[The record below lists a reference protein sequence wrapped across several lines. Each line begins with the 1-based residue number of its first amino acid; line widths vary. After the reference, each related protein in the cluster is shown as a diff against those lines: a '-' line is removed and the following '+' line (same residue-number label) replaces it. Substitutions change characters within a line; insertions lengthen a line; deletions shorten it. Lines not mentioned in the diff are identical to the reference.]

1 MANYGSGSN
10 WNGPDGGSRLP
21 FNDGKDIPIILII
34 LAFVFAWP
42 LGLLLVLYNIF
53 GREWAKKLNR
63 NQGWQNGTYYA
74 SYREARTA
82 DNGGEPVNVRARRTE
97 KDAQPGRPDAAPNRK
112 PKKAGRGWPFWL
124 TVAGG
129 FCAVFGAVLAAEPL
143 TWLLTLGVDSYTLSE
158 LASALVWVTS
168 GVGLLI
174 GGAMGRKRMRLFATL
189 QAVVGTRDNIPVS
202 EVAAALALS
211 PEKTCKQLNKAL
223 DKGLFGSGAYLD
235 MRTDTLVIRGEAPQP
250 EKKAAAAE
258 KPAGESQYQAILRQL
273 REVNDAIPGE
283 EMSAK
288 IDRLEAI
295 TAKIFTAAEKDPE
308 KLPKMRRFMDYY
320 LPTALKL
327 LNAYSQFDSQGGDGE
342 VIRQSKQKI
351 EQTMDVLV
359 EGFEAQLDN
368 LFADDALDVEADIR
382 VLQNMMAQDGL
393 SEDGASP
400 FGKGV

>member
-21 FNDGKDIPIILII
+21 FNNGKDIPIILII

-53 GREWAKKLNR
+53 GREWAKKLNQ

-74 SYREARTA
+74 SYREAGAA
-82 DNGGEPVNVRARRTE
+82 DNGDEPVNVRVRRPE
-97 KDAQPGRPDAAPNRK
+97 KAAASNRK
-112 PKKAGRGWPFWL
+112 PQKAGRGWPFWL

-129 FCAVFGAVLAAEPL
+129 VCAVFGAALAAEPL

-174 GGAMGRKRMRLFATL
+174 GGAMGRKRMRLFTTL

-202 EVAAALALS
+202 EVAAALALEQ
-211 PEKTCKQLNKAL
+211 EKARRQLNKAL

-295 TAKIFTAAEKDPE
+295 TAKIFAAAEKDPE

-342 VIRQSKQKI
+342 VIRQSKRKI

-359 EGFEAQLDN
+359 EGFENQLDN

-393 SEDGASP
+393 GQDGASP

>member
-10 WNGPDGGSRLP
+10 WNGPGGGSRLP

-74 SYREARTA
+74 SYREAGAA

-174 GGAMGRKRMRLFATL
+174 GGAVGRKRMRLFATL

-250 EKKAAAAE
+250 EKKAATAE

>member
-21 FNDGKDIPIILII
+21 FNNGKDIPIILII

-53 GREWAKKLNR
+53 GREWAKKLNQNR
-63 NQGWQNGTYYA
+63 GWQNGTYYA
-74 SYREARTA
+74 SYREAGAA
-82 DNGGEPVNVRARRTE
+82 DNGGEPVNVRVRRPE
-97 KDAQPGRPDAAPNRK
+97 KAAASNRK
-112 PKKAGRGWPFWL
+112 PKKADRGWPFWL

-129 FCAVFGAVLAAEPL
+129 VCAVFGAALAAEPL

-174 GGAMGRKRMRLFATL
+174 GGAMGCKRMRLFTTL

-202 EVAAALALS
+202 EVAAALALE
-211 PEKTCKQLNKAL
+211 PEKARRQLNKAL

-295 TAKIFTAAEKDPE
+295 TAKIFAAAEKDPE

-342 VIRQSKQKI
+342 VIRQSKRKI

-359 EGFEAQLDN
+359 EGFENQLDN

-393 SEDGASP
+393 GQDGASP

>member
-74 SYREARTA
+74 SYREAGAA

-174 GGAMGRKRMRLFATL
+174 GGAVGRKRMRLFATL

-273 REVNDAIPGE
+273 REVNDAIPDPV
-283 EMSAK
+283 MSQK
-288 IDRLEAI
+288 ISRLEEVSER
-295 TAKIFTAAEKDPE
+295 IFALAQKDPD
-308 KLPKMRRFMDYY
+308 KKAQLQKFMNYY

-327 LNAYSQFDSQGGDGE
+327 LNTYASLS
-342 VIRQSKQKI
+342 RQA
-351 EQTMDVLV
+351 V
-359 EGFEAQLDN
+359 EGTNITEAKHSIERSMDLLVTAFENQLDK
-368 LFADDALDVEADIR
+368 LFQADALDVNADIAA
-382 VLQNMMAQDGL
+382 LEGMLNLDGL
-393 SEDGASP
+393 TGSE
-400 FGKGV
+400 FTR

>member
-21 FNDGKDIPIILII
+21 FNNGKDLPIILII

-53 GREWAKKLNR
+53 GREWAKKLNQNR
-63 NQGWQNGTYYA
+63 GWQNGTYYA
-74 SYREARTA
+74 SYREAGAA
-82 DNGGEPVNVRARRTE
+82 DNGGEPVNVRVRRPE
-97 KDAQPGRPDAAPNRK
+97 KAAASNRK

-129 FCAVFGAVLAAEPL
+129 VCAVFGAALAAEPL
-143 TWLLTLGVDSYTLSE
+143 TWLLTRGVDSYTLSE

-168 GVGLLI
+168 GGGLLI
-174 GGAMGRKRMRLFATL
+174 GGAMGRKRMRLFTTL

-202 EVAAALALS
+202 EVAAALALE
-211 PEKTCKQLNKAL
+211 PEKARRQLNKAL

-250 EKKAAAAE
+250 KKKAAAAE

-295 TAKIFTAAEKDPE
+295 TAKIFAAAEKDPE

-342 VIRQSKQKI
+342 VIRQSKRKI

-359 EGFEAQLDN
+359 EGFENQLDN

-393 SEDGASP
+393 GQDGASP

>member
-10 WNGPDGGSRLP
+10 WNGPDGGNRLP
-21 FNDGKDIPIILII
+21 FNNGKDIPIILII

-53 GREWAKKLNR
+53 GREWAKKLNQ

-74 SYREARTA
+74 SYQEAGTA
-82 DNGGEPVNVRARRTE
+82 DNGGEPVNVRARRPE
-97 KDAQPGRPDAAPNRK
+97 KTAASNRK

-143 TWLLTLGVDSYTLSE
+143 TWLLTLGGDSYTLSE

-174 GGAMGRKRMRLFATL
+174 GGAMGRKRMRLFTTL

-202 EVAAALALS
+202 EVAAALALE
-211 PEKTCKQLNKAL
+211 PEKARRQLNKAL

-295 TAKIFTAAEKDPE
+295 TAKIFAAAEKDPE

-342 VIRQSKQKI
+342 VIRQSKRKI

-359 EGFEAQLDN
+359 EGFETQLDN

-393 SEDGASP
+393 GEEGASP

>member
-21 FNDGKDIPIILII
+21 FNNGKDVPIILII

-53 GREWAKKLNR
+53 GREWAKKLNQNR
-63 NQGWQNGTYYA
+63 GWQNGTYYA
-74 SYREARTA
+74 SYREAGAA
-82 DNGGEPVNVRARRTE
+82 DNGGELVNVRVRRPE
-97 KDAQPGRPDAAPNRK
+97 KAAASNRK
-112 PKKAGRGWPFWL
+112 PQKAGRGWPFWL

-129 FCAVFGAVLAAEPL
+129 VCAVFGAALAAEPL

-174 GGAMGRKRMRLFATL
+174 GGAMGRKRMRLFTTL

-202 EVAAALALS
+202 EVAAALALE
-211 PEKTCKQLNKAL
+211 PEKARRQLNKAL

-295 TAKIFTAAEKDPE
+295 TAKIFAAAEKDPE

-342 VIRQSKQKI
+342 VIRQSKRKI

-359 EGFEAQLDN
+359 EGFENQLDN

-393 SEDGASP
+393 GQDGASP

>member
-21 FNDGKDIPIILII
+21 FNNGKDIPIILII

-53 GREWAKKLNR
+53 GREWAKKLNQ

-74 SYREARTA
+74 SYREAGAA
-82 DNGGEPVNVRARRTE
+82 DNGGEPVNVRARRPE
-97 KDAQPGRPDAAPNRK
+97 KAAASNRK

-174 GGAMGRKRMRLFATL
+174 GGAMGRKRMRLFTTL

-202 EVAAALALS
+202 EVAAALALE
-211 PEKTCKQLNKAL
+211 PEKARRQLNKAL

-250 EKKAAAAE
+250 EKKATATE

-295 TAKIFTAAEKDPE
+295 TAKIFAAAEKDPE

-342 VIRQSKQKI
+342 VIRQSKRKI

-359 EGFEAQLDN
+359 EGFETQLDN

-393 SEDGASP
+393 GEEGASP

>member
-21 FNDGKDIPIILII
+21 FNNGKDVPIILII

-53 GREWAKKLNR
+53 GREWAKKLNQ

-74 SYREARTA
+74 SYREAGAA
-82 DNGGEPVNVRARRTE
+82 DTGGEPVNERVRRPE
-97 KDAQPGRPDAAPNRK
+97 KAAASNRK

-129 FCAVFGAVLAAEPL
+129 VCAVFGAALAAEPL

-174 GGAMGRKRMRLFATL
+174 GGAMGRKRMRLFTTL

-202 EVAAALALS
+202 EVAAALALE
-211 PEKTCKQLNKAL
+211 PEKARRQLNKAL

-295 TAKIFTAAEKDPE
+295 TAKIFAAAEKDPE

-342 VIRQSKQKI
+342 VIRQSKRKI

-359 EGFEAQLDN
+359 EGFENQLDN

-393 SEDGASP
+393 GQDGASP

>member
-21 FNDGKDIPIILII
+21 FNNGKDIPIILII

-53 GREWAKKLNR
+53 GREWAKKLNQNR
-63 NQGWQNGTYYA
+63 GWQNGTCYA
-74 SYREARTA
+74 SYREAGAA
-82 DNGGEPVNVRARRTE
+82 DNGGEPVNVRVRRPE
-97 KDAQPGRPDAAPNRK
+97 KAAASNRK

-129 FCAVFGAVLAAEPL
+129 VCAVFGAALAAEPL

-174 GGAMGRKRMRLFATL
+174 GGAMGRKRMRLFTTL

-202 EVAAALALS
+202 EVAAALALE
-211 PEKTCKQLNKAL
+211 PEKARRQLNKAL

-295 TAKIFTAAEKDPE
+295 TAKIFAAAEKDPE

-342 VIRQSKQKI
+342 VIRQSKRKI

-359 EGFEAQLDN
+359 EGFENQLDN
-368 LFADDALDVEADIR
+368 LFADDVLDVEADIR

-393 SEDGASP
+393 GQDGASP

>member
-1 MANYGSGSN
+1 
-10 WNGPDGGSRLP
+10 
-21 FNDGKDIPIILII
+21 
-34 LAFVFAWP
+34 
-42 LGLLLVLYNIF
+42 
-53 GREWAKKLNR
+53 
-63 NQGWQNGTYYA
+63 
-74 SYREARTA
+74 
-82 DNGGEPVNVRARRTE
+82 
-97 KDAQPGRPDAAPNRK
+97 
-112 PKKAGRGWPFWL
+112 
-124 TVAGG
+124 
-129 FCAVFGAVLAAEPL
+129 
-143 TWLLTLGVDSYTLSE
+143 
-158 LASALVWVTS
+158 
-168 GVGLLI
+168 
-174 GGAMGRKRMRLFATL
+174 
-189 QAVVGTRDNIPVS
+189 
-202 EVAAALALS
+202 
-211 PEKTCKQLNKAL
+211 
-223 DKGLFGSGAYLD
+223 

-295 TAKIFTAAEKDPE
+295 TAKIFAAAEKDPE

-342 VIRQSKQKI
+342 VIRQSKRKI

-359 EGFEAQLDN
+359 EGFENQLDN

-393 SEDGASP
+393 GQDGASP

>member
-10 WNGPDGGSRLP
+10 WNGPDGGSHLP
-21 FNDGKDIPIILII
+21 FNNGKDIPIILII

-53 GREWAKKLNR
+53 GREWAKKLNQNR
-63 NQGWQNGTYYA
+63 GWQNGTYYA
-74 SYREARTA
+74 SYREAGAA
-82 DNGGEPVNVRARRTE
+82 DNGGELVNVRARRPE
-97 KDAQPGRPDAAPNRK
+97 KAAASNRK

-129 FCAVFGAVLAAEPL
+129 VCAVFGAALAAEPL

-174 GGAMGRKRMRLFATL
+174 GGAMGRKRMRLFTTL

-202 EVAAALALS
+202 EVAAALALE
-211 PEKTCKQLNKAL
+211 PEKARRQLNKAL

-295 TAKIFTAAEKDPE
+295 TAKIFAAAEKDPE

-342 VIRQSKQKI
+342 VIRQSKRKI

-359 EGFEAQLDN
+359 EGFENQLDN

-382 VLQNMMAQDGL
+382 VLQNMMAQDG
-393 SEDGASP
+393 ASP
-400 FGKGV
+400 FSKGV

>member
-74 SYREARTA
+74 SYREAGAA

-97 KDAQPGRPDAAPNRK
+97 KDAQPGRPDAASNRK

-174 GGAMGRKRMRLFATL
+174 GGAVGRKRMRLFTTL

-250 EKKAAAAE
+250 EKKAATAE

>member
-21 FNDGKDIPIILII
+21 FNNGKDIPIILII

-53 GREWAKKLNR
+53 GREWAKKLNQNR
-63 NQGWQNGTYYA
+63 GWQNGTYYA
-74 SYREARTA
+74 SYREAGAA
-82 DNGGEPVNVRARRTE
+82 DNGGEPVNVRVRRPE
-97 KDAQPGRPDAAPNRK
+97 KAAASNRK
-112 PKKAGRGWPFWL
+112 PKMAGRGWPYWL

-129 FCAVFGAVLAAEPL
+129 VCAEFGAALAAEPL

-174 GGAMGRKRMRLFATL
+174 GGAMGRKRMRLFTTL

-202 EVAAALALS
+202 EVAAALALE
-211 PEKTCKQLNKAL
+211 PEKARRQLNKAL

-295 TAKIFTAAEKDPE
+295 TAKIFAAAEKDPE

-342 VIRQSKQKI
+342 VIRQSKRKI

-359 EGFEAQLDN
+359 EGFENQLDN

-393 SEDGASP
+393 GQDGASP

>member
-1 MANYGSGSN
+1 
-10 WNGPDGGSRLP
+10 
-21 FNDGKDIPIILII
+21 
-34 LAFVFAWP
+34 
-42 LGLLLVLYNIF
+42 
-53 GREWAKKLNR
+53 
-63 NQGWQNGTYYA
+63 
-74 SYREARTA
+74 
-82 DNGGEPVNVRARRTE
+82 
-97 KDAQPGRPDAAPNRK
+97 
-112 PKKAGRGWPFWL
+112 
-124 TVAGG
+124 
-129 FCAVFGAVLAAEPL
+129 
-143 TWLLTLGVDSYTLSE
+143 
-158 LASALVWVTS
+158 
-168 GVGLLI
+168 
-174 GGAMGRKRMRLFATL
+174 
-189 QAVVGTRDNIPVS
+189 
-202 EVAAALALS
+202 
-211 PEKTCKQLNKAL
+211 
-223 DKGLFGSGAYLD
+223 

-382 VLQNMMAQDGL
+382 VLQNMMARDGL

>member
-21 FNDGKDIPIILII
+21 FNNGKDIPIILII

-53 GREWAKKLNR
+53 GREWAKKLNQ

-74 SYREARTA
+74 SYQEAGAA
-82 DNGGEPVNVRARRTE
+82 DNGGEPVNVRARRPE
-97 KDAQPGRPDAAPNRK
+97 KAAASSRK
-112 PKKAGRGWPFWL
+112 PKKASRGWPFWL

-174 GGAMGRKRMRLFATL
+174 GGAMGRKRMRLFTTL

-202 EVAAALALS
+202 EVAAALALE
-211 PEKTCKQLNKAL
+211 PEKARRQLNKAL

-295 TAKIFTAAEKDPE
+295 TAKIFAAAEKDPE

-342 VIRQSKQKI
+342 VIRQSKRKI

-359 EGFEAQLDN
+359 EGFETQLDN

-393 SEDGASP
+393 GEEGASP

>member
-21 FNDGKDIPIILII
+21 FNNGKDIPIILII

-53 GREWAKKLNR
+53 GREWAKKLNQ

-74 SYREARTA
+74 SYREAGAA
-82 DNGGEPVNVRARRTE
+82 DNGGEPVNVRARRPE
-97 KDAQPGRPDAAPNRK
+97 KAAASNRK
-112 PKKAGRGWPFWL
+112 PQKAGRGWPFWL

-174 GGAMGRKRMRLFATL
+174 GGAMGRKRMRLFTTL

-202 EVAAALALS
+202 EVAAALALE
-211 PEKTCKQLNKAL
+211 PEKARRQLNKAL

-295 TAKIFTAAEKDPE
+295 TAKIFAAAEKDPE

-342 VIRQSKQKI
+342 MIRQSKRKI

-359 EGFEAQLDN
+359 EGFETQLDN

-393 SEDGASP
+393 SGEDSP
-400 FGKGV
+400 FAKN

>member
-21 FNDGKDIPIILII
+21 FNNGKDIPIILII

-53 GREWAKKLNR
+53 GREWAKKLNQ

-74 SYREARTA
+74 SYREAGAA
-82 DNGGEPVNVRARRTE
+82 DNGGEPVNVRARRPE
-97 KDAQPGRPDAAPNRK
+97 KAAASNRK

-129 FCAVFGAVLAAEPL
+129 VCAVFGAALAAEPL

-174 GGAMGRKRMRLFATL
+174 GGAMGRKRMRLFTTL

-202 EVAAALALS
+202 EVAAALALE
-211 PEKTCKQLNKAL
+211 PEKARRQLNKAL

-295 TAKIFTAAEKDPE
+295 TAKIFAAAEKDPE

-342 VIRQSKQKI
+342 VIRQSKRKI

-359 EGFEAQLDN
+359 EGFENLD
-368 LFADDALDVEADIR
+368 IS
-382 VLQNMMAQDGL
+382 VLG
-393 SEDGASP
+393 
-400 FGKGV
+400 

>member
-53 GREWAKKLNR
+53 GREWAKQLNR

-74 SYREARTA
+74 SYREAGAA
-82 DNGGEPVNVRARRTE
+82 DNGGEPVNVRARRPE
-97 KDAQPGRPDAAPNRK
+97 KAAASNRK

-158 LASALVWVTS
+158 LASALVWV
-168 GVGLLI
+168 GLLI
-174 GGAMGRKRMRLFATL
+174 GGAVGRKRMRLFATL

-235 MRTDTLVIRGEAPQP
+235 MRTDTLVIR
-250 EKKAAAAE
+250 
-258 KPAGESQYQAILRQL
+258 
-273 REVNDAIPGE
+273 
-283 EMSAK
+283 
-288 IDRLEAI
+288 
-295 TAKIFTAAEKDPE
+295 
-308 KLPKMRRFMDYY
+308 
-320 LPTALKL
+320 
-327 LNAYSQFDSQGGDGE
+327 
-342 VIRQSKQKI
+342 QSKQKI

>member
-21 FNDGKDIPIILII
+21 FNNGKDIPIILII

-53 GREWAKKLNR
+53 GPFTAKKLNQNR
-63 NQGWQNGTYYA
+63 GWQNGTYYA
-74 SYREARTA
+74 SYREAGAA
-82 DNGGEPVNVRARRTE
+82 DNGGEPVNVRARRPE
-97 KDAQPGRPDAAPNRK
+97 KAAASNRK

-129 FCAVFGAVLAAEPL
+129 VCAVFGAALAAEPL

-174 GGAMGRKRMRLFATL
+174 GGAMGRKRMRLFTTL

-202 EVAAALALS
+202 EVAAALALE
-211 PEKTCKQLNKAL
+211 PEKARRQLNKAL

-295 TAKIFTAAEKDPE
+295 TAKIFAAAEKDPE

-342 VIRQSKQKI
+342 VIRQSKRKI

-359 EGFEAQLDN
+359 EGFENQLDN

-393 SEDGASP
+393 GQDGASP

>member
-21 FNDGKDIPIILII
+21 FNNGKDIPIILII

-53 GREWAKKLNR
+53 GREWAKKLNQ

-74 SYREARTA
+74 SYREAGAA
-82 DNGGEPVNVRARRTE
+82 DNGGEPVNVRARRPE
-97 KDAQPGRPDAAPNRK
+97 KAAAPNRN

-129 FCAVFGAVLAAEPL
+129 VCAVFGAALAAEPL

-174 GGAMGRKRMRLFATL
+174 GGAMGRKRMRLFTTL

-202 EVAAALALS
+202 EVAAALALE
-211 PEKTCKQLNKAL
+211 PEKARRQLNKAL

-250 EKKAAAAE
+250 EKKATAAE

-295 TAKIFTAAEKDPE
+295 TAKIFAAAEKDPE

-342 VIRQSKQKI
+342 MIRQSKRKI

-359 EGFEAQLDN
+359 EGFETQLDN

-393 SEDGASP
+393 GQDGASP

>member
-1 MANYGSGSN
+1 MRPEKA
-10 WNGPDGGSRLP
+10 
-21 FNDGKDIPIILII
+21 
-34 LAFVFAWP
+34 A
-42 LGLLLVLYNIF
+42 
-53 GREWAKKLNR
+53 
-63 NQGWQNGTYYA
+63 A
-74 SYREARTA
+74 S
-82 DNGGEPVNVRARRTE
+82 
-97 KDAQPGRPDAAPNRK
+97 NRK

-124 TVAGG
+124 TVVGG

-174 GGAMGRKRMRLFATL
+174 GGAMGRKRMRLFTTL

-202 EVAAALALS
+202 EVAAALALE
-211 PEKTCKQLNKAL
+211 PEKARRQLNKAL

-295 TAKIFTAAEKDPE
+295 TAKIFAAAEKDPE

-342 VIRQSKQKI
+342 VIRQSKRKI

-359 EGFEAQLDN
+359 EGFETQLDN

-393 SEDGASP
+393 GEEGASP

>member
-21 FNDGKDIPIILII
+21 FNNGKDIPIILII

-63 NQGWQNGTYYA
+63 NQGWQDGTYYA
-74 SYREARTA
+74 SYREAGA
-82 DNGGEPVNVRARRTE
+82 AENGGEPVNVRVRRPE
-97 KDAQPGRPDAAPNRK
+97 KGAQPGRPAAAPNRK

-129 FCAVFGAVLAAEPL
+129 VCTVLGAALAAEPL

-174 GGAMGRKRMRLFATL
+174 GGVMGRKRMRLFATL

-202 EVAAALALS
+202 DVAAALALS
-211 PEKTCKQLNKAL
+211 PEKARKQLNKAL

-250 EKKAAAAE
+250 EKKAAAAA

-273 REVNDAIPGE
+273 REVNEAIPGE

-295 TAKIFTAAEKDPE
+295 TAKIFAAAEKDPE

>member
-21 FNDGKDIPIILII
+21 FNNGKDIPIILII

-53 GREWAKKLNR
+53 GREWAKKLNQ

-74 SYREARTA
+74 SCREAGAA
-82 DNGGEPVNVRARRTE
+82 DNRGEPVNVRARRPE
-97 KDAQPGRPDAAPNRK
+97 KAAASNRK

-129 FCAVFGAVLAAEPL
+129 VCAVLGAALAAEPL

-174 GGAMGRKRMRLFATL
+174 GGAMGRKRMRLFTTL

-202 EVAAALALS
+202 EVAAALALE
-211 PEKTCKQLNKAL
+211 PEKARRQLNKAL

-258 KPAGESQYQAILRQL
+258 KPASESQYQAILRQL

-295 TAKIFTAAEKDPE
+295 TAKIFAAAEKDPE

-342 VIRQSKQKI
+342 VIRQSKRKI

-359 EGFEAQLDN
+359 EGFETQLDN

-382 VLQNMMAQDGL
+382 VLQNMMTQDGL
-393 SEDGASP
+393 GQDGASP

>member
-74 SYREARTA
+74 SYREAGAA

-174 GGAMGRKRMRLFATL
+174 GGAVGRKRMRLFATL

-258 KPAGESQYQAILRQL
+258 KPVGESQYQAILRQL

-295 TAKIFTAAEKDPE
+295 TAKIFAAAEKDPE

-342 VIRQSKQKI
+342 VIRQSKRKI

-359 EGFEAQLDN
+359 EGFETQLDN

-393 SEDGASP
+393 GEEGASP

>member
-10 WNGPDGGSRLP
+10 WNGPDGGNRLP
-21 FNDGKDIPIILII
+21 FNNGKDIPIILII

-53 GREWAKKLNR
+53 GREWAKKLNQ

-74 SYREARTA
+74 SYQEAGAA
-82 DNGGEPVNVRARRTE
+82 DNGGEPVNVRARRPE
-97 KDAQPGRPDAAPNRK
+97 KAAASNWK

-129 FCAVFGAVLAAEPL
+129 ACAVFGAALAAEPL

-174 GGAMGRKRMRLFATL
+174 GGAMGRKRMRLFTTL

-202 EVAAALALS
+202 EVAAALALE
-211 PEKTCKQLNKAL
+211 PEKARRQLNKAL

-295 TAKIFTAAEKDPE
+295 TAKIFAAAEKDPE

-342 VIRQSKQKI
+342 VIRQSKRKI

-359 EGFEAQLDN
+359 EGFETQLDN

-393 SEDGASP
+393 GEEGASP

>member
-21 FNDGKDIPIILII
+21 FNNGKDIPIILII

-53 GREWAKKLNR
+53 GREWAKKLNQ

-74 SYREARTA
+74 SYREAGAA
-82 DNGGEPVNVRARRTE
+82 DNGGEPVNVRARRPE
-97 KDAQPGRPDAAPNRK
+97 KAAALNRK

-174 GGAMGRKRMRLFATL
+174 GGAMGRKRMRLFTTL

-202 EVAAALALS
+202 EVAAALALE
-211 PEKTCKQLNKAL
+211 PEKARRQLNKAL

-295 TAKIFTAAEKDPE
+295 TAKIFAAAEKDPE

-342 VIRQSKQKI
+342 VIRQSKRKI

-359 EGFEAQLDN
+359 EGFETQLDN

-393 SEDGASP
+393 GEEGASP

>member
-10 WNGPDGGSRLP
+10 WNGQDGGSRLP
-21 FNDGKDIPIILII
+21 FNNGKDIPIILII

-53 GREWAKKLNR
+53 GREWAKKLNQ

-74 SYREARTA
+74 SYREAGAA
-82 DNGGEPVNVRARRTE
+82 DNGGEPVNVRARRPE
-97 KDAQPGRPDAAPNRK
+97 KTAASNRK

-174 GGAMGRKRMRLFATL
+174 GGAMGRKRMRLFTTL

-202 EVAAALALS
+202 EVAAALALG
-211 PEKTCKQLNKAL
+211 PEKARRQLNKAL

-295 TAKIFTAAEKDPE
+295 TAKIFAAAEKDPE

-342 VIRQSKQKI
+342 VIRQSKRKI

-359 EGFEAQLDN
+359 EGFETQLDN

-393 SEDGASP
+393 GQDGASP